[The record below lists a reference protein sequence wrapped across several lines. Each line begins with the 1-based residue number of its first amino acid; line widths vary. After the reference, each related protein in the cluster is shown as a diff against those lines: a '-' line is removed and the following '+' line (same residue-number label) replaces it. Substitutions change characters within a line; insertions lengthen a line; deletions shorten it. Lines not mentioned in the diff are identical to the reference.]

1 MKVRHLRQIFH
12 IGVNRAEIQRFQLF
26 FFILFV
32 HLIYWACQRSLIFLT
47 ASARKKTFDTLTIL
61 IGFMV
66 ELKIVPVVAIAC
78 FVPSL
83 WSRIGTLYKHRSNI
97 HFPICYIYYCF
108 VDIFLS
114 KSQKVYETLFVSD
127 CTVQYLRS
135 THYKLIIK

>member
-83 WSRIGTLYKHRSNI
+83 WSRIGTLYKHRPNI
-97 HFPICYIYYCF
+97 DIPICNIYYCF
-108 VDIFLS
+108 FWQIFFFLNL
-114 KSQKVYETLFVSD
+114 KKFMK
-127 CTVQYLRS
+127 
-135 THYKLIIK
+135 HYSFRTALYNICEVHIIN